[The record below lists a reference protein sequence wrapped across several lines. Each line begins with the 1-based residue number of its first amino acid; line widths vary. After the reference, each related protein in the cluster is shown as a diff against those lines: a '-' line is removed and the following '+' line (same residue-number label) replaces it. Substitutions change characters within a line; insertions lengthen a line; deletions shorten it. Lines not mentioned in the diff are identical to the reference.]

1 MVANQIH
8 SFQCYYEACAKTF
21 ATKFNLRRHVNVSHL
36 SIKAYL
42 CETCGKNF
50 ASKQNVK
57 EHRFIHTGEKPFH
70 CGMPG
75 CGRFFRQASQLA
87 SHRRTH
93 MRPDRL
99 MSELHSEGGLIA
111 LLATSL
117 HDTKAL
123 EDMLAER
130 PVAAM
135 RIPQVTQERQG
146 LRSKLPI
153 ASALLI

>member
-1 MVANQIH
+1 MVANQIP
-8 SFQCYYEACAKTF
+8 SFQCYYPACAKTF

-42 CETCGKNF
+42 CETCGKSF

-70 CGMPG
+70 CSMPG

-87 SHRRTH
+87 SHRRIH
-93 MRPDRL
+93 MRPDKL
-99 MSELHSEGGLIA
+99 MLESHSDGGLLA
-111 LLATSL
+111 LLATCL
-117 HDTKAL
+117 HDSNAL
-123 EDMLAER
+123 EDMLTER
-130 PVAAM
+130 PAATV
-135 RIPQVTQERQG
+135 RIPRVAEERQG
-146 LRSKLPI
+146 LPNKLPI